1 MILLSDYKYS
11 PSGYENG
18 LTGFCN
24 LVKSRVL
31 ASISIKIEE
40 MNFRTFV
47 SFFELFGE
55 VFPQLFP
62 NWFNTYV
69 RSFLIKMGS
78 LKIYFGGFENE

>member
-1 MILLSDYKYS
+1 MIFFVIKSILSIVRIW

-18 LTGFCN
+18 VTGFCI

-31 ASISIKIEE
+31 ASISIKIGE
-40 MNFRTFV
+40 MIFRTFV

-62 NWFNTYV
+62 NWFDTYV
-69 RSFLIKMGS
+69 RSFL
-78 LKIYFGGFENE
+78 